1 SGRDQPAHGERLGP
15 IRAHLDRHLIGGA
28 TYTAGAHLHF
38 GADIVQ
44 RFMERPQRII
54 STARCDLVE
63 GAIDDA
69 FGDRLLPVQ
78 HEVVHEF
85 AENDITELR
94 VRQDL
99 SLFSAMTA
107 RHLGLAPHLG
117 RLAPYFDRRWRRADR
132 KSTRLNS
139 SHVKISYAVFCLK
152 KKISEI
158 TNKK

>member
-1 SGRDQPAHGERLGP
+1 
-15 IRAHLDRHLIGGA
+15 
-28 TYTAGAHLHF
+28 
-38 GADIVQ
+38 
-44 RFMERPQRII
+44 
-54 STARCDLVE
+54 CDLVE

-117 RLAPYFDRRWRRADR
+117 RLAPYFDRRWRRAAIPWVSSAPR
-132 KSTRLNS
+132 MMWYRTPGRSFTRPPRIKTTECSCRL
-139 SHVKISYAVFCLK
+139 
-152 KKISEI
+152 
-158 TNKK
+158 